1 MNAWWEIS
9 VSVVYLSRKQLTG
22 FVLNL
27 LLEFYRKLTAECNI
41 DSNRLNVLYMKMLS
55 NFLIVYMKLV

>member
-1 MNAWWEIS
+1 VNAWWEIS

>member
-1 MNAWWEIS
+1 MRDGKVS
-9 VSVVYLSRKQLTG
+9 VSVVYLSAKQLAG

-41 DSNRLNVLYMKMLS
+41 DSNRLNVLCLKVS
-55 NFLIVYMKLV
+55 PNFIVHMKLD